1 MRRAL
6 TGLVVF
12 AGALAAAALPAGA
25 LPTAALAS
33 APVAAPSPAS
43 ARLQGSFIMNGRITV
58 AVDVRGE
65 HVGQKVR
72 RRWSFAPQCATGQ
85 CASVQLTRQRGG
97 GVDRLTLQRR
107 RPGYY
112 TGSGSFYAALRCGRR
127 TLRKGE
133 LVPFTISVQI
143 TAANAAG
150 LASRVTAT
158 YKNPKRINLTRCVT
172 PLIHDAARYQG
183 QLLKT

>member
-12 AGALAAAALPAGA
+12 AGALSAGA
-25 LPTAALAS
+25 LPADALAA
-33 APVAAPSPAS
+33 APAPSPSPAS
-43 ARLQGSFIMNGRITV
+43 ARLQGTFLLTGRVTV

-65 HVGQKVR
+65 HVGQKLR
-72 RRWSFAPQCATGQ
+72 RRWSFAPQCTAGQ
-85 CASVQLTRQRGG
+85 CAEVQLTRQRGG
-97 GVDRLTLQRR
+97 GVDRLSLQRR

-112 TGSGSFYAALRCGRR
+112 SGSGSFYAALRCGRR

-172 PLIHDAARYQG
+172 PLIHDAARYRG
-183 QLLKT
+183 QLLTT